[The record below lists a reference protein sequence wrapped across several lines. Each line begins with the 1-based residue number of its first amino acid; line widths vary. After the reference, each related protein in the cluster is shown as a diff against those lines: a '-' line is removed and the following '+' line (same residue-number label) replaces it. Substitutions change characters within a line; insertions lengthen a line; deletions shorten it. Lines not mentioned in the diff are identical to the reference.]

1 MKQAILITIR
11 VEQVPARLRPYL
23 SNRMVLEGDT
33 LVTNYIIYKIQC
45 VYIYI
50 YAYTVYKYI
59 QYIIEICRE
68 REREAATYTIIQS
81 VQGTSG
87 KCFFLPSAIKML
99 SNESFIT
106 QSLAPMVTAST
117 QLISTVTVHVRVLPK
132 SRSIPRWTTTN
143 GS

>member
-1 MKQAILITIR
+1 MKQAILITIG

-23 SNRMVLEGDT
+23 SNRMVLEGEHISYE
-33 LVTNYIIYKIQC
+33 LYYIQNTMC
-45 VYIYI
+45 IYI

-59 QYIIEICRE
+59 QYIIEFCRE

-117 QLISTVTVHVRVLPK
+117 QLISTVTVHVRFLPK
-132 SRSIPRWTTTN
+132 SRSIARWTTSN